1 MDLTVWAS
9 MLERFGL
16 PLAMLLALGLLL
28 LRRRS
33 GELPVSEHE
42 RSPYLVPGSQV
53 DDLTEELAK
62 VRKARDAREF
72 DLKQEAT
79 RQIAYVEMLRIEQ
92 QTRANAAEE
101 RLAKALERLDRVA
114 EVGQRQLE
122 ELIRGKSR

>member
-1 MDLTVWAS
+1 MDLTVWAQV
-9 MLERFGL
+9 LERFGL
-16 PLAMLLALGLLL
+16 PLAMLLLLGLLL

-42 RSPYLVPGSQV
+42 KSPYLVAGSQV

-79 RQIAYVEMLRIEQ
+79 RQIAYVEMLRVEQ
-92 QTRANAAEE
+92 QARANAAEE

>member
-1 MDLTVWAS
+1 MDLTVWAPVV
-9 MLERFGL
+9 ERFGL
-16 PLAMLLALGLLL
+16 PLAMLIAFGILS

-33 GELPVSEHE
+33 GELPASGHE

-79 RQIAYVEMLRIEQ
+79 LRIAYVEMLRIEQ
-92 QTRANAAEE
+92 QTRANSAEE